1 MKSFLRVTLPY
12 SLPGVLEG
20 VTMVFVPAVTTFVIS
35 QLMGGGKVPLIG
47 DIIQN
52 QFGKSSD
59 WHFGATLSLLVMVV
73 VLAFMGALRHIDR
86 EDEARKEVRIL

>member
-1 MKSFLRVTLPY
+1 MN
-12 SLPGVLEG
+12 PGLLSRPLKLTEITG
-20 VTMVFVPAVTTFVIS
+20 TFVIS

-59 WHFGATLSLLVMVV
+59 WHFGSTLSLLVMVV
-73 VLAFMGALRHIDR
+73 VLAFMGGLQRIDK
-86 EDEARKEVRIL
+86 EEEPRKEVRIL